1 MIVPDRQKLVLATH
15 NLDKRI
21 EMKSLLSDLD
31 LDIIGL
37 DKFPDIDNIP
47 ENGATLLENAL
58 IKANTVY
65 FKTGLPALSDDTG
78 LEVDVLN
85 GEPGIY
91 SARFAGKNATYQ
103 DNLQKLLTV
112 MSGIPM
118 KNRTARFRTVV
129 ALVVDNNT
137 ELWTEGTVEGLITIK
152 QRGTGG
158 FGYDPVFEEKDTKK
172 TFSEMTILEKN
183 NISHRSIALKKMHKK
198 LNTIFKKKEYR

>member
-103 DNLQKLLTV
+103 DNLQKLL
-112 MSGIPM
+112 
-118 KNRTARFRTVV
+118 K
-129 ALVVDNNT
+129 L
-137 ELWTEGTVEGLITIK
+137 
-152 QRGTGG
+152 
-158 FGYDPVFEEKDTKK
+158 YTK
-172 TFSEMTILEKN
+172 
-183 NISHRSIALKKMHKK
+183 
-198 LNTIFKKKEYR
+198 

>member
-112 MSGIPM
+112 MSGIPL
-118 KNRTARFRTVV
+118 KNRTARFRTVI
-129 ALVVDNNT
+129 ALVDNNT
-137 ELWTEGTVEGLITIK
+137 ELWTEGTVEGLITMEE
-152 QRGTGG
+152 RGEGG
-158 FGYDPVFEEKDTKK
+158 FGYDPVFEEIDTKK

-183 NISHRSIALKKMHKK
+183 KISHRAKALKKMHKR
-198 LNTIFKKKEYR
+198 LNTIF

>member
-112 MSGIPM
+112 MSGIPL

-198 LNTIFKKKEYR
+198 LNTIFKKKGV

>member
-112 MSGIPM
+112 MSGIPL

>member
-37 DKFPDIDNIP
+37 DNFPDIDNIP

-58 IKANTVY
+58 IKANTVH
-65 FKTGLPALSDDTG
+65 FKTGLPVLADDTG
-78 LEVDVLN
+78 LEVDALN
-85 GEPGIY
+85 GKPGVH
-91 SARFAGKNATYQ
+91 SARFAGENATYQ

-112 MSGIPM
+112 MSGIPSQD
-118 KNRTARFRTVV
+118 RTARFRTVI
-129 ALVVDNNT
+129 ALVDNNT
-137 ELWTEGTVEGLITIK
+137 ELWTEGTVEGLITMEE
-152 QRGTGG
+152 RGEGG
-158 FGYDPVFEEKDTKK
+158 FGYDPVFEEIDTKK

-183 NISHRSIALKKMHKK
+183 KISHRAKALKKMHKR
-198 LNTIFKKKEYR
+198 LNTIF